1 MATAFIVVFQS
12 QSVLPGEVQARVRA
26 WTASQQGHAWLGSH
40 SVLTWPARALLGD
53 PLPALAVMAVGFGML
68 AWVVWATTAS
78 FAAMAQEDPGIAVRG
93 RPRAAPSRR
102 FRSGLAAVVIVK
114 ELKLIARD
122 PLLIAKSLV
131 QGVALV
137 PLMLLLVRKSQ
148 LAGLLGASLVLLAS
162 MLAGIF
168 AWIAVSGE
176 EAPDLL
182 GSSPVDDDRLR
193 WLKVAAALLPVGVL
207 CTPFLAWYA
216 YLSWRLFAI
225 VVVFLTLSLASAGV
239 IQVWTGVPGSGRD
252 LRVRNRKNILAN
264 LVESMATFG
273 WAGACYLAMA
283 GWYLAAL
290 PAAFFGLLG
299 PAAAWYVGRS
309 RRSV

>member
-1 MATAFIVVFQS
+1 M
-12 QSVLPGEVQARVRA
+12 
-26 WTASQQGHAWLGSH
+26 
-40 SVLTWPARALLGD
+40 
-53 PLPALAVMAVGFGML
+53 
-68 AWVVWATTAS
+68 
-78 FAAMAQEDPGIAVRG
+78 
-93 RPRAAPSRR
+93 
-102 FRSGLAAVVIVK
+102 IVK

-283 GWYLAAL
+283 GCVPRGAARRVLRPARPRGRVVRRAARAAPSQRTNGFLPSFQRRHALGLSSAARSAMLKSTFSASRPAVRVPCCACVMMTAAL
-290 PAAFFGLLG
+290 WASAGSSGLSSASLAGSAWKAAH
-299 PAAAWYVGRS
+299 AVTSSEW
-309 RRSV
+309 